1 MTQPSSRERSYLT
14 FLTWNT
20 RLHILLVVLLIG
32 AAVSPLREEALP
44 VVLFAGMLLRT
55 ASCGLLPRTSALTGS
70 ASVLLIPLWPVLVTH
85 DTIWSWMERE
95 GFGVGFRRIVT
106 AVLLAAVWL
115 SVVPSDGMTLMV
127 AISLGSAFIA
137 SYLRQT
143 PTRWYVVAGS
153 VPLLAFVSEL
163 PW

>member
-20 RLHILLVVLLIG
+20 RLHILLVVLLIA

-106 AVLLAAVWL
+106 AVLLAASAGAAALRPNMTASPNSGTRPVTDRVH
-115 SVVPSDGMTLMV
+115 SV
-127 AISLGSAFIA
+127 
-137 SYLRQT
+137 
-143 PTRWYVVAGS
+143 
-153 VPLLAFVSEL
+153 
-163 PW
+163 